1 MNAPF
6 KFSLVG
12 LASILLTT
20 GPGTWT
26 TTRTTTTSFAQAF
39 SIPNGQAL
47 HRQILWRLYNDV
59 SPSME
64 GDGFDVESAR
74 KQLQSM
80 FQEESQ
86 ASHERDVDDK
96 ANANCGPNTNSNNNT
111 KTTTRTTYSNG
122 NNFNIQTF
130 LKQVVSSDSK
140 SDNQGPKNGGIPR
153 PLDDSILPP
162 LPPLST
168 IERDRRVVEI
178 QLLEKLGTQDSVKE
192 LWDLWYS
199 ERGGLA
205 LARLQQ
211 ADQLMGDPTS
221 WQDCETSL
229 LQLIAE
235 YSIYFVEPVNR
246 LATLY
251 YLQGKYQE
259 SYHLCRLI
267 LLKLKPWHIGALA
280 GIVQVCVNRG
290 DRDEARYWA
299 TKRLPGSVAGSSFPP
314 FDTSNGPV
322 NPRRS
327 EWVQEMVKTAKDML
341 ATAEKT
347 TRQIFGEPEEYYSN
361 NMASNPNQ
369 VNCWEDELDGD
380 VWQ

>member
-1 MNAPF
+1 MHVPC
-6 KFSLVG
+6 KFSWVG
-12 LASILLTT
+12 LVSILLTLST
-20 GPGTWT
+20 GSWTET
-26 TTRTTTTSFAQAF
+26 TTRSFALAF
-39 SIPNGQAL
+39 STPNGPTL
-47 HRQILWRLYNDV
+47 HRQIIGRLYNDV
-59 SPSME
+59 NPSME
-64 GDGFDVESAR
+64 GDGFDVESVR
-74 KQLQSM
+74 KRLQSM
-80 FQEESQ
+80 FQEESL
-86 ASHERDVDDK
+86 ASQEHGPGAK
-96 ANANCGPNTNSNNNT
+96 ANPNPNTASNTNN
-111 KTTTRTTYSNG
+111 KTRTSTD
-122 NNFNIQTF
+122 NFNIQNF
-130 LKQVVSSDSK
+130 LKEIVLSDSK
-140 SDNQGPKNGGIPR
+140 SGNQGPKNGGIPR

-168 IERDRRVVEI
+168 IERDRREVEI

-251 YLQGKYQE
+251 YLQGKYHE

-290 DRDEARYWA
+290 DREEARYWA

-327 EWVQEMVKTAKDML
+327 EWVQEMVRIAREML
-341 ATAEKT
+341 AKAEST
-347 TRQIFGEPEEYYSN
+347 TKQIFGAPEEYYAN
-361 NMASNPNQ
+361 NMGNNQNPDKS
-369 VNCWEDELDGD
+369 WEDELEGD

>member
-1 MNAPF
+1 
-6 KFSLVG
+6 
-12 LASILLTT
+12 
-20 GPGTWT
+20 
-26 TTRTTTTSFAQAF
+26 
-39 SIPNGQAL
+39 
-47 HRQILWRLYNDV
+47 
-59 SPSME
+59 
-64 GDGFDVESAR
+64 
-74 KQLQSM
+74 M
-80 FQEESQ
+80 FQEES
-86 ASHERDVDDK
+86 RDPLAQDPSR
-96 ANANCGPNTNSNNNT
+96 NNSNNDNNDDATT
-111 KTTTRTTYSNG
+111 KTNTNK
-122 NNFNIQTF
+122 FNIQTF
-130 LKQVVSSDSK
+130 LKQLVLGDDKLGS
-140 SDNQGPKNGGIPR
+140 QAPTTGGIPR
-153 PLDDSILPP
+153 PLDESILPP

-168 IERDRRVVEI
+168 IERDRREVEI
-178 QLLEKLGTQDSVKE
+178 QLLEKLATQDSVKE

-229 LQLIAE
+229 LQLIDE

-259 SYHLCRLI
+259 SYQLCRLI
-267 LLKLKPWHIGALA
+267 LLKLKPWHVGALA
-280 GIVQVCVNRG
+280 GMVQVCVNRG
-290 DRDEARYWA
+290 NREEARYWA

-327 EWVQEMVKTAKDML
+327 EWVQEMVNVAKKML
-341 ATAEKT
+341 AKAENT
-347 TRQIFGEPEEYYSN
+347 TRQIFGEPEEYYN
-361 NMASNPNQ
+361 NVANDQSQ
-369 VNCWEDELDGD
+369 SDSLEDELDGD